1 MSTPLPLE
9 TDPIDLLLGPDND
22 LVIGTDLQFTTGLTA
37 IAQACRIALQMFQ
50 DEWFLDLDAGMPY
63 WQDIL
68 GQKPDVA
75 IPAAGM
81 AARDALM
88 SVPGV
93 TDVPILNITFD
104 GSTRKMSIPWQVS
117 TAFGDT
123 QPDTIAARTPG
134 AA

>member
-22 LVIGTDLQFTTGLTA
+22 LVVTTDLQFTTGLTA

-50 DEWFLDLDAGMPY
+50 EEWFLDLDAGMPY
-63 WQDIL
+63 WQAIL
-68 GQKPDVA
+68 GQKPDVS
-75 IPAAGM
+75 IPAAGI
-81 AARDALM
+81 AARSELM

-93 TDVPILNITFD
+93 IDVPLLDVTYD
-104 GSTRKMSIPWQVS
+104 GPTRKMTIKWQVS

-123 QPDTIAARTPG
+123 QPDVIAPRTPG
-134 AA
+134 AE